1 MRCSKTSRAPPAV
14 CTYGCSLFIRTLP
27 HSYCTVGVG
36 WEKKRAMLRV
46 SAGREAEKPQP
57 RCFDASPVKLIQLLI
72 GLNGFN
78 GFNFLFDGGEKPPLV
93 VPHLGHKLSGSVNPL
108 IYCAEIRSG
117 NEFSRDSGRRQM
129 ETLAANHLNFST
141 FLFFCFVFFSFSSC
155 YVLFWF
161 SWTFPSS
168 FCLFQFFLY
177 ICLLMMMCC

>member
-1 MRCSKTSRAPPAV
+1 
-14 CTYGCSLFIRTLP
+14 
-27 HSYCTVGVG
+27 
-36 WEKKRAMLRV
+36 MLRV

-57 RCFDASPVKLIQLLI
+57 RCFDASPLKLIQLLI

-141 FLFFCFVFFSFSSC
+141 FLFFCFVLYFLSPLLLLLLLLRSLLILLDISIFVLLVSVFFIHLFADDD
-155 YVLFWF
+155 VLL
-161 SWTFPSS
+161 S
-168 FCLFQFFLY
+168 
-177 ICLLMMMCC
+177 